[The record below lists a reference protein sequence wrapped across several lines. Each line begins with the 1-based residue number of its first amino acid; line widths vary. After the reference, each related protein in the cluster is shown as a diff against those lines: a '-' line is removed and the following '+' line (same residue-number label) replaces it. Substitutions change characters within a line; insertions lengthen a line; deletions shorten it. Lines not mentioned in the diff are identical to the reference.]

1 MIIMMIIVSFD
12 DDDDDDHDHE
22 HDHEHDDNCVI
33 YFIYFDAHYVV
44 LLILLLTL
52 PNIDMK
58 SLAQQPIK
66 SWGMTENCFER
77 TEGAAPPKLVSN
89 KDPKEKK
96 TRGCRVATGGSSK
109 VWKS

>member
-1 MIIMMIIVSFD
+1 MMMMIMIMSMIMSMMIIVYYILYILMLIMF
-12 DDDDDDHDHE
+12 
-22 HDHEHDDNCVI
+22 
-33 YFIYFDAHYVV
+33 V

-96 TRGCRVATGGSSK
+96 TRCCRVATGGSSK